1 MTQFTISPVTPEQVD
16 AARAKAKAED
26 NIDLGT
32 ENEGNISHNTGVGQ
46 VEIKFVYDPT
56 LQAINFTIVKAPPFF
71 SGRVQHTI
79 QDWFAAVEKSAS

>member
-1 MTQFTISPVTPEQVD
+1 MTQFTISPVPPEQVD
-16 AARAKAKAED
+16 AARARALSED
-26 NIDLGT
+26 KITLEG
-32 ENEGNISHNTGVGQ
+32 NEGDISHNTGIGQ

-56 LQAINFTIVKAPPFF
+56 LQAINFTIVKAPPFM